1 MKNKKYEW
9 DAMDDHY
16 FLKQNVKNV
25 SSVMLK
31 KQHVQT
37 VRTTHRFVKSNKING
52 ISIQRVLIL
61 IRYTVPNTVFFYF
74 Y

>member
-1 MKNKKYEW
+1 MKNKKCEW

-25 SSVMLK
+25 SSALLK
-31 KQHVQT
+31 KQHVQY
-37 VRTTHRFVKSNKING
+37 VQLAHRFVKSNKING